1 MANENNSVT
10 TKPAKKP
17 QGPIRFGA
25 IIFFVIFVGVIGLYM
40 HFFFD
45 SHLRKSIEWGGYKA
59 LGVEVNL
66 AEVKTSFI
74 NLHAKFAGLE
84 ITDGEMP
91 SRNSISIG
99 EIRFGLLW
107 DALLR
112 ARLVV
117 NEAVVDKIEFGKP
130 RKSPGKVRPP
140 EPPSN
145 EPSMVEKEAE
155 KVKKMALEKAEKEG
169 ANNVFGDAVAMLQGG
184 SGDVQLDQLKGK
196 LQAEA
201 LAKKIEEDI
210 KQKQQ
215 AWEERFK
222 TLPQGK
228 EFEELGRRIGQV
240 KTSNFKDVSEVQKSI
255 QEIDKILKEGDQKVK
270 TITTAANDLNKDV
283 SAAQNQV
290 KTLEQQIQDDV
301 KSLEQH
307 FKIPQLDAKTL
318 SRSLFQQ
325 YVGKYLVKVNEYK
338 SLAVKYLPPKFT
350 KKGSKETDD
359 TIQPHPREKGVTYE
373 FGKQNAYP
381 LFWVKR
387 VAVSSQAG
395 GSEYSGNIAGEILDI
410 TSNQRMI
417 GKPTVAKLSG
427 NFPAQKIEDF
437 KTVLMLNNLKDQ
449 SEVTWDLGVGKYPF
463 AGSTLVSSPE
473 VEVAFE
479 KANGKFE
486 VASKL
491 IDLRDFSFKAN
502 NMFQNV
508 EYKVQA
514 KNEVVDD
521 IIKKVFASLPTVTL
535 DVWGD
540 GELPTPSLNFNSN
553 LGPELAAGF
562 GREVQAKI
570 NEFKARIEKQV
581 RDEVEKNKKQIEAQI
596 NEFKSKYEGEINKV
610 KAQAD
615 AQKKIAEDK
624 TNEAKKDTENKAKKQ
639 LEEQGKKSLDD
650 LKKKLGF

>member
-1 MANENNSVT
+1 MANDKINTSV
-10 TKPAKKP
+10 PPVKKP

-25 IIFFVIFVGVIGLYM
+25 IIFFSIFIGLIGLYM

-74 NLHAKFAGLE
+74 NLHVRFAGLE
-84 ITDGEMP
+84 ITDGTMP
-91 SRNSISIG
+91 SRNSVSIG

-112 ARLVV
+112 ARVVV
-117 NEAVVDKIEFGKP
+117 NEAVIDQIEFAKP
-130 RKSPGKVRPP
+130 RKSPGRVRPP
-140 EPPSN
+140 APPSN
-145 EPSMVEKEAE
+145 EPSVIAKEAE
-155 KVKKMALEKAEKEG
+155 KVKKLTLEKAEREG

-184 SGDVQLDQLKGK
+184 SGEAQLDQLKGNLK
-196 LQAEA
+196 AEE
-201 LAKKIEEDI
+201 LAKKIEADI
-210 KQKQQ
+210 KQMQV
-215 AWEERFK
+215 AWEQRFK

-228 EFEELGRRIGQV
+228 EFEDLGKRIGQV
-240 KTSNFKDVSEVQKSI
+240 KTSNFKDMNEVQKSI
-255 QEIDKILKEGDQKVK
+255 QEIDKILKEGDQKIK
-270 TITTAANDLNKDV
+270 AITTAVNDLNKDV
-283 SAAQNQV
+283 SGAQGQV
-290 KTLEQQIQDDV
+290 KSLEQQIQDDI

-307 FKIPQLDAKTL
+307 FKIPKLDAKTL
-318 SRSLFQQ
+318 SRSIFQQ
-325 YVGKYLVKVNEYK
+325 YAGVYLAKANDYK
-338 SLAVKYLPPKFT
+338 ALAVQYLPPKFT
-350 KKGSKETDD
+350 KKGTNETDD

-373 FGKQNAYP
+373 FGRQNSYP

-395 GSEYSGNIAGEILDI
+395 ASEYSGNISGEILDI

-417 GKPTVAKLSG
+417 GKATIAKLSG
-427 NFPAQKIEDF
+427 NFPTQKVEGF
-437 KTVLMLNNLKDQ
+437 KTQLTLNNLKPQ
-449 SEVTWDLGVGKYPF
+449 SEVTWDVAVAQYPF
-463 AGSTLVSSPE
+463 AGRTLVSSPE

-479 KANGKFE
+479 QAQ
-486 VASKL
+486 VKL
-491 IDLRDFSFKAN
+491 DLNTKLVDLNEFSFRAN
-502 NMFQNV
+502 NLFQNIA
-508 EYKVQA
+508 YKVQA
-514 KNEVVDD
+514 KNDVVDG
-521 IIKKVFASLPTVTL
+521 IMKNVFANLPSINL
-535 DVWGD
+535 EVWGE
-540 GELPTPSLNFNSN
+540 GEPSTPSLNFNSN

-581 RDEVEKNKKQIEAQI
+581 RDEIEKNKKQIEAQI
-596 NEFKSKYEGEINKV
+596 NEFKAKYEGEINKV

-624 TNEAKKDTENKAKKQ
+624 TNEAKKDTENRAKKQ
-639 LEEQGKKSLDD
+639 IEEQGKKTLDD